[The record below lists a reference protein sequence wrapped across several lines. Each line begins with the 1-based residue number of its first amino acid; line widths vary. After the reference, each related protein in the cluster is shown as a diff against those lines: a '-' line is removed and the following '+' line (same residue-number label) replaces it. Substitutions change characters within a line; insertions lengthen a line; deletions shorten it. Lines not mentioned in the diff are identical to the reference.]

1 MPISETLERNGLT
14 VDAVQKHDARN
25 AFSLPTTTNDPV
37 NKISGSLK
45 DFNIDDDAFTHR
57 TMSQATTFATQFSAC
72 SNQSFNK
79 LINNFRV
86 DSAMQ
91 QSMLALLAAL
101 TEVIKEKGGTESNT
115 DYFLALMETIENVK
129 DPADLQ
135 AALMLLNMGIKSVP
149 EAVLQRKFN
158 ETAELLIDLIGI
170 FADTDEKSIVK
181 TIISSLSVV
190 LRAQP
195 YSSWDNSS
203 TMKFFDSILTF
214 ALHSKPKIR
223 KAAQHAI
230 GSILF
235 GSCFMLPEKKVH
247 NDEDDGEDEEEMV
260 YEPPKIVHPGATRVA
275 KFCLAK
281 FKPEIIGN
289 NQTLM
294 LHVLTLLQSVLPG
307 NNDKFI

>member
-1 MPISETLERNGLT
+1 MEKNGLT
-14 VDAVQKHDARN
+14 TEAVQKHDART
-25 AFSLPTTTNDPV
+25 AFSISTSDPV

-45 DFNIDDDAFTHR
+45 DFNIDDEVFSQR
-57 TMSQATTFATQFSAC
+57 SMSQATTFATQFTAC
-72 SNQSFNK
+72 SNMSFNK

-101 TEVIKEKGGTESNT
+101 TEVIKEKGGNESNT

-129 DPADLQ
+129 DSSDLQ

-158 ETAELLIDLIGI
+158 ETSELLISLIAI
-170 FADTDEKSIVK
+170 FMDSDEKNIIK
-181 TIISSLSVV
+181 TIISCLSVV

-195 YSSWDNSS
+195 YSSWESSS
-203 TMKFFDSILTF
+203 TMKVFDSILTF
-214 ALHSKPKIR
+214 AIHTKPKIR
-223 KAAQHAI
+223 KSAQHAI

-235 GSCFMLPEKKVH
+235 GSCFMLPEK
-247 NDEDDGEDEEEMV
+247 NDQTENAEMT
-260 YEPPKIVHPGATRVA
+260 YEPSKIIHPGSTRVA
-275 KFCLAK
+275 KFCIEK

-307 NNDKFI
+307 NKLKLIQQ